1 MGRKPKT
8 EMVQKLREGL
18 CHLLLLS
25 HQHSAGGSAGHLL
38 CFMEQES
45 WDQLCGV
52 YFMVAGAATS
62 GKEVLFWP
70 MVEVT
75 VHHGGEVKAAGM

>member
-1 MGRKPKT
+1 
-8 EMVQKLREGL
+8 
-18 CHLLLLS
+18 
-25 HQHSAGGSAGHLL
+25 
-38 CFMEQES
+38 MEQES

-52 YFMVAGAATS
+52 YFMVAGTATS